1 MTEIIPAI
9 LVHGGAGHLG
19 PDDPASFGTDAPRLL
34 GVREAVRA
42 AWAILEGGGSALDA
56 VEAAVRVLEDDP
68 TYNSATG
75 ACLTAAGDVELDAS
89 IMDGASL
96 RCGAVA
102 VVKDVKN
109 PVTLARRVMDR
120 SEHVLLAGP
129 GASAFAREVGIPAY
143 DNQLLVT
150 PQQRA
155 RWERLRGTAAAG
167 HGTVGAVAR
176 DRHGHLAAAT
186 STGGMAMKRPGRVGD
201 TPIVGCGTYAD
212 DALAA
217 VSCTGHGERIIQL
230 TLARHCADLVGQ
242 GRSAMEAAREAIR
255 RLGERV
261 DGRGRRHRGRP
272 ARRGGVRPQLA
283 RHGARL
289 VAAGWDDRG
298 GDVAPA
304 GDKPPPYR
312 SFDFFAASRRGWMMS
327 SGSGKTMVLVFSVEI
342 SMSVCM

>member
-1 MTEIIPAI
+1 MPTDSIPAI
-9 LVHGGAGHLG
+9 IVHGGAGNLG
-19 PDDPASFGTDAPRLL
+19 ADDPASFGADAPRLV
-34 GVREAVRA
+34 GVREAARA
-42 AWAILEGGGSALDA
+42 AWAVLEKGGSALDA
-56 VEAAVRVLEDDP
+56 VEVAVRLLEDDP
-68 TYNSATG
+68 TYNSGTG
-75 ACLTAAGDVELDAS
+75 ACLTAAGDVELDAA
-89 IMDGASL
+89 IMDGATL
-96 RCGAVA
+96 RCGGVA

-143 DNQLLVT
+143 DNRLLVT
-150 PQQRA
+150 PQQRT
-155 RWERLRGTAAAG
+155 RWERLRGTPAAG

-242 GRSAMEAAREAIR
+242 GRPAAEAAREAIR

-261 DGRGRRHRGRP
+261 DGE
-272 ARRGGVRPQLA
+272 GGLIV
-283 RHGARL
+283 
-289 VAAGWDDRG
+289 
-298 GDVAPA
+298 VAPR
-304 GDKPPPYR
+304 GEVG
-312 SFDFFAASRRGWMMS
+312 FAHNSPVMARAWSRADGTIVAEM
-327 SGSGKTMVLVFSVEI
+327 
-342 SMSVCM
+342 